1 MNGLSYNTILSF
13 LNYKVSVSEYKK
25 QYRRAEIGLLYSTK
39 LLESFSIGVHRKT
52 TFRKEKSLLIQVFI
66 FN

>member
-1 MNGLSYNTILSF
+1 MNGLSFNTILT
-13 LNYKVSVSEYKK
+13 LLHYKVSVSEYKK

-39 LLESFSIGVHRKT
+39 LLENLSIGLHGKT
-52 TFRKEKSLLIQVFI
+52 TFGKEKSLFIQVVI